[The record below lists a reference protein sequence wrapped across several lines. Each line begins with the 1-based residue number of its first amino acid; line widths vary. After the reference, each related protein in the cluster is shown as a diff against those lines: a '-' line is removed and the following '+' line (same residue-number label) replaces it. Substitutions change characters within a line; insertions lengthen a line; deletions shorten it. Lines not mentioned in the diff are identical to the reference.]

1 MDATTP
7 LPRFVVLFSVLY
19 LAFGVA
25 SPFLPAFLESRGLA
39 PQQIGMVL
47 ALGTAI
53 RLLSG
58 PAAGRI
64 ADLFQALR
72 VLLAVCI
79 ALAAAVA
86 LGFLPAQ
93 GFWTLLIVSLLHAA
107 TLAPT
112 TTL

>member
-1 MDATTP
+1 MDAATP
-7 LPRFVVLFSVLY
+7 LPRFIVLFSVLY
-19 LAFGVA
+19 LAFGVV

-39 PQQIGMVL
+39 PEQIGLVL

-64 ADLFQALR
+64 ADLLQALR
-72 VLLAVCI
+72 TVLAVCT
-79 ALAAAVA
+79 ALAAAAA

-93 GFWTLLIVSLLHAA
+93 GFWLLLGV
-107 TLAPT
+107 
-112 TTL
+112 